1 MSHNKRPA
9 NYATRGKIHPKGDGR
24 GTLGNEM
31 SKARMPITID
41 SGFIPEHAT
50 ESHKQS
56 LKPSRAPALCHPES
70 QGDLRHRTSLC
81 TPGEKVL
88 VLKQQAAK
96 FQGESS
102 RWLCES
108 ISNDSLTLKANGEIN
123 QHHSFSQV
131 GVTIMEAY
139 IIKTYRSAL
148 RNLYLH

>member
-1 MSHNKRPA
+1 MSHNTRPA
-9 NYATRGKIHPKGDGR
+9 NYATRGKIHAKGDGR

-31 SKARMPITID
+31 SKARMPITIG

-56 LKPSRAPALCHPES
+56 LKPSQTPALRHPES
-70 QGDLRHRTSLC
+70 QGDHRHRTSLC

-88 VLKQQAAK
+88 GLKQQAAK

-108 ISNDSLTLKANGEIN
+108 TSNDSLTLKANGEIN
-123 QHHSFSQV
+123 SSTPFFFTGWGHDNGSLHNKNIQV
-131 GVTIMEAY
+131 RA
-139 IIKTYRSAL
+139 
-148 RNLYLH
+148 